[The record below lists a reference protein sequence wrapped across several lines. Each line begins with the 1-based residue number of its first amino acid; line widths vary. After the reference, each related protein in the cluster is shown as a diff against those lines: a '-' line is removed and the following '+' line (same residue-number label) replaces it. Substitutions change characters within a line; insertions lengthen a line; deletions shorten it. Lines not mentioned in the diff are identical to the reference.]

1 MTLQDHAWL
10 YKRMQSYAEL
20 SVCKFVTLF
29 VKFEVI
35 ELLTQLKRLE
45 MIIFCF
51 LLVKLSN

>member
-1 MTLQDHAWL
+1 MTPQDHAWL
-10 YKRMQSYAEL
+10 YKRMQSYAEQ

-29 VKFEVI
+29 VKFKVI